1 MLPVS
6 RGIYSRVSAWPD
18 GAEANLYGEVFRR
31 FIKEW
36 LQSDVDRR
44 RIKGVE
50 ISSLFPL
57 SSADTSVVKRFAQAN
72 VSQCSYWR
80 ASAYVGGPSVLTWYG
95 IYHLSPARTAHINCS
110 GEVKPTSPRIS
121 SGRYSLQKSGGS
133 LSAHRVAENGHPGN

>member
-6 RGIYSRVSAWPD
+6 RGIRPPRDYSRVSAWRD

-31 FIKEW
+31 FIKGW
-36 LQSDVDRR
+36 LQTDVDRR

-80 ASAYVGGPSVLTWYG
+80 ASAYVGGPNLLTWWF
-95 IYHLSPARTAHINCS
+95 SRAFDEARLLD
-110 GEVKPTSPRIS
+110 EK
-121 SGRYSLQKSGGS
+121 
-133 LSAHRVAENGHPGN
+133 

>member
-1 MLPVS
+1 MQKGRLVEDLGRVAGFTRHSSPS
-6 RGIYSRVSAWPD
+6 RLFPVSAWRD

-36 LQSDVDRR
+36 LQTDVDQR

-80 ASAYVGGPSVLTWYG
+80 ASAYVGGPNLLTWYG
-95 IYHLSPARTAHINCS
+95 IY
-110 GEVKPTSPRIS
+110 
-121 SGRYSLQKSGGS
+121 Q
-133 LSAHRVAENGHPGN
+133 